1 MDLKELEHY
10 IKLLF
15 PEKKFI
21 CEFYNGSDLCIIN
34 AKVRGYRNV
43 SMPIAHINLYENKIV
58 LARVPEMREIYI
70 RLNKI
75 FKMPLCP
82 RKVSKEYFSRERFIY
97 GDLYEITPRKY

>member
-21 CEFYNGSDLCIIN
+21 CEFYEGSDLCVIVMKI
-34 AKVRGYRNV
+34 KGYRHISTQV
-43 SMPIAHINLYENKIV
+43 AHINLYENKIV
-58 LARVPEMREIYI
+58 ISRVPEMREIYI

-75 FKMPLCP
+75 FKMLLCP
-82 RKVSKEYFSRERFIY
+82 RKVSKEYFSKDRFIC
-97 GDLYEITPRKY
+97 GDLYEIIPRKY